1 MKKNFYNSKF
11 PFWNKTSY
19 LKKLLLALL
28 MLVSCLDPNSAKAQ
42 IALRGS
48 ATTATSTNTNITIN
62 KPTGVVAG
70 DILLVNIA
78 KGGNNTNAPTLAGWS
93 LISGVSLGGG
103 GGTQRFGA
111 VLYKIAGA
119 SEPANYTFALGA
131 GTDSASGGIV
141 AFSGVDGTT
150 PFDVTPPAIS
160 VQGNQ
165 AGVVGTGVTTVS
177 ANTAIVMFGQAAGNN
192 PTWNNGAWNTTN
204 PGALTEL
211 FDIGQGSGDQ
221 SSAGAA
227 WATKATIGATGNG
240 TATLSAAERNG
251 GILIALR
258 PTCTVP
264 AAPSQPTAF
273 TLGTPTSSSLPASF
287 TGTATGYLVIQSLTN
302 TLPAQPVNGTTYSA
316 ANIASLGSGLTFVQS
331 SNATSIPGTGLAG
344 NTRYYYFIFAYNSSA
359 CSGGPIYSTGSPLSG
374 NGVTCP
380 AIPNSV
386 TINGLS
392 STGFTVDWATPTG
405 GSAASIT
412 YTLQITTN
420 AGYTANIPGSPFTI
434 NAPTVTRVITGLNPN
449 TIYYYRILASN
460 GCTSAYV
467 TGNIT
472 TLQTPCVA
480 PAAQA
485 SAMVIGTRTSTSV
498 PATFSGSANGYLVIR
513 SLSSTPPS
521 QPVNGTTYNAG
532 NIGTL
537 GSGLTFIQ
545 SSNSTTIAGTGL
557 AGNTTYY
564 YYVYAYNNTACSGGP
579 VYNTAGPLTGNGTT
593 CPAVPNSVAIN
604 NLSHNGFTV
613 DWTAPTGGNA
623 LPITYTLQITT
634 NAGYTANIPGSPFT
648 INAPTITRVIT
659 GLNPNTIYYY
669 RILASNGCNSTYV
682 TGNITTLQ
690 TPCVAPVG
698 QASALIFGT
707 ATATTLP
714 ASFSGTAN
722 GFLVIRSLSSTP
734 PSQPVNG
741 TIYNAG
747 NIGTLG
753 SGLTFVQSS
762 NATTIAGTGLAG
774 NTRYYYYI
782 YAYNNTACSAG
793 PAYNTNGPLSGSGVT
808 CSSAPNSVTVTGLS
822 HTGFTLNWIY
832 PTGGNEL
839 PVTYTVQITTNAAY
853 TANIPGSPF
862 TIADPT
868 VTKVVTGLNPNTIYY
883 YRILASNGCNSAYV
897 TGNITTLQIPCVAP
911 AAQASAFVVGT
922 NTTTST
928 AASFSGTANGYLVIR
943 SLTNTPPSTP
953 VNGTTYN
960 ATNIGTLGS
969 GLTFIQSNNTTNIA
983 ETGLVGNTRYYYF
996 IYAYNNT
1003 ACSGGP
1009 VYHTAAPL
1017 SGSCVT
1023 CPDIPYSV
1031 ANTATTTSGFTLSWS
1046 APSGGSASAITYVLQ
1061 ITTDAGYTSNI
1072 PGSPFSIAH
1081 PTTTKT
1087 VTGLA
1092 ANTTYYYR
1100 ILASNGCN
1108 SAYVTGTCYTG
1119 YCPATGSTAGYFINN
1134 FSTTGGTLNITNN
1147 GSGLSAGGYGNF
1159 TAMTVSQQYYGTVNF
1174 SSAYT
1179 GGTFGFNIWVD
1190 WNNDLDFDDSGEK
1203 VFSSGTFNNANTG
1216 SFTIPATAS
1225 LGNHRMRIRADYW
1238 ASNPNQ
1244 CGTITNGETE
1254 DYTLTV
1260 LALSCSGNPSNLSA
1274 SSVSFTTAT
1283 LNWTAA
1289 SPAPA
1294 SGYQYY
1300 YSVSGSAPNLG
1311 TTPSGSVG
1319 AGVTTVGLT
1328 GLSSGTYYN
1337 VWVRSNC
1344 GATKGLWI
1352 GPINFTTLNAPP
1364 VTTGTTFCQ
1373 GGSGTISA
1381 TASCTNL
1388 VNLGTTINGG
1398 WDATS
1403 DPRAIRPV
1411 IFMANSTTCQFDPG
1425 NNTAN
1430 YAAMDFQVS
1439 VTGSYT
1445 FTMAPTTAYD
1455 SMGYIVINPFNPGNC
1470 GSGTWIIGDD
1480 DSGPTTY
1487 EPQMT
1492 ATLSAGITYT
1502 LISTLYGASSLL
1514 VTNTF
1519 QWNVTGPPGGFIA
1532 GVASGSI
1539 EWYTNASGGTPIG
1552 TGSPFNP
1559 VGVAGSGLTDTNTPG
1574 TYTYYA
1580 ACPNNPSVRTAV
1592 DFVINGPTAAISGN
1606 GNLCQGATNVSIAL
1620 TGTAPWTVTYTDGT
1634 TPVTVSGIN
1643 SSPYTFSV
1651 SPSSPTTY
1659 TLVSA
1664 NDTHCSALNANL
1676 TGSAIISGAIQWNG
1690 SVDNN
1695 WSNAGNW
1702 SSGSVP
1708 SSTDCVV
1715 VPPATNSPVITGSG
1729 YHAYAYNLTV
1739 LDGGILSI
1747 DSSNDITVTNWV
1759 NVATSGQFYIKD
1771 GASLLQINDVPN
1783 IGNINMER
1791 ISQPMYR
1798 YDYTY
1803 WGCPVTFASNFTL
1816 GDLSPNTQPDK
1827 FYSWTPT
1834 TGANQFG
1841 TWQQESTATVMNP
1854 IKGYIVRAP
1863 QTFSTST
1870 SVKVP
1875 YTANFIG
1882 TPNNGDI
1889 ACPIYHGTLVGNNND
1904 KYNLLGN
1911 PYPSGVDAQAF
1922 LTDPAN
1928 SAIIDGT
1935 IYFWTHNSAPSTSY
1949 VDPFY
1954 GDFVVNYNASDY
1966 ASWNSLGAVGSRG
1979 SAALSGGMVPN
1990 GYIAAGQGFF
2000 TRSTGTGG
2008 SGNPVIFKNSMRS
2021 NNNNLFFRNAS
2032 VLSSYDQNRQTN
2044 WVDKHRIWL
2053 NLISSSGVFNQI
2065 LVGYIDGATTGWDR
2079 TYDGVRLTDGNSSTF
2094 YSVIP
2099 EQNLVIQ
2106 GRPLPFEVTDQVPL
2120 GFKTT
2125 VQDTFSLR
2133 LDHLDGLFENQDVFV
2148 EDKLLG
2154 IIHNLK
2160 QSPYLFSSGIGTFN
2174 ERLVLR
2180 YNNSLLSTYNP
2191 EEQWTLSAQ
2200 IQNDVLRI
2208 ESSKN
2213 IAHFELYD
2221 MTGKLIINQKLTQ
2234 PQTKHQQVFTY
2245 ADGIYLLKV
2254 HLIDGT
2260 VSTQKL
2266 ITQK

>member
-11 PFWNKTSY
+11 PFWNKISF
-19 LKKLLLALL
+19 LKELFFALLL
-28 MLVSCLDPNSAKAQ
+28 MVSFLDPNSAEAQ
-42 IALRGS
+42 IALRGT

-70 DILLVNIA
+70 DMMLVNIA
-78 KGGNNTNAPTLAGWS
+78 KGGNNTNAPTLAGWT
-93 LISGVSLGGG
+93 LISGVNLGGG
-103 GGTQRFGA
+103 GGTQRYGA
-111 VLYKIAGA
+111 VLYKVAGA
-119 SEPANYTFALGA
+119 AEPANYTFALGA

-150 PFDVTPPAIS
+150 PFDVTPGTIS
-160 VQGNQ
+160 VQPSQ
-165 AGVVGTGVTTVS
+165 TGVVATGLTTVS
-177 ANTAIVMFGQAAGNN
+177 ANAAIIMFGQAAGNN
-192 PTWNNGAWNTTN
+192 PTWNNGAWNTTS

-240 TATLSAAERNG
+240 AATLSGAERNG

-264 AAPSQPTAF
+264 SAPSQPTAF
-273 TLGTPTSSSLPASF
+273 TLGTPTSNSLPASF

-302 TLPAQPVNGTTYSA
+302 TLPAQPANGTTYSA
-316 ANIASLGSGLTFVQS
+316 ANISSLGSGLTFVQS
-331 SNATSIPGTGLAG
+331 SNATSIPGTGLNG

-359 CSGGPIYSTGSPLSG
+359 CSGGPIYSTASPLSG
-374 NGVTCP
+374 NGLTCP
-380 AIPNSV
+380 NIPNSV

-392 STGFTVDWATPTG
+392 STGFTVDWAAPTG
-405 GSAASIT
+405 GSSATIT

-420 AGYTANIPGSPFTI
+420 AAYTANIAGSPFTI
-434 NAPTVTRVITGLNPN
+434 NDPTVTRTITGLNPN

-460 GCTSAYV
+460 GCTSVYV
-467 TGNIT
+467 TGNVT
-472 TLQTPCVA
+472 TLQIPCVA
-480 PAAQA
+480 PGAQA

-498 PATFSGSANGYLVIR
+498 PASFSGSANGYLVIQ
-513 SLSSTPPS
+513 SQSSTPPS

-532 NIGTL
+532 NIATL

-545 SSNSTTIAGTGL
+545 SSNATTIAGTGL

-579 VYNTAGPLTGNGTT
+579 VYNTSGPLTGSGTT
-593 CPAVPNSVAIN
+593 CPAVPNSVTIN
-604 NLSHNGFTV
+604 NLSYNGFTV
-613 DWTAPTGGNA
+613 DWAAPTGGNA

-634 NAGYTANIPGSPFT
+634 NAAYTANIPGSPFT
-648 INAPTITRVIT
+648 ISAPTITKVIT

-669 RILASNGCNSTYV
+669 RILASNGCNSAYV
-682 TGNITTLQ
+682 TGNTTTLQ
-690 TPCVAPVG
+690 APCVAPVN
-698 QASALIFGT
+698 QASALVFGT
-707 ATATTLP
+707 ATSTSLP

-747 NIGTLG
+747 NISTLG

-762 NATTIAGTGLAG
+762 NATTIAGTGLTG

-782 YAYNNTACSAG
+782 YAYNNTNCSGG
-793 PAYNTNGPLSGSGVT
+793 PVYNTLGPLSGNGVT
-808 CSSAPNSVTVTGLS
+808 CVNTPNSVTITGLS
-822 HTGFTLNWIY
+822 YNGFTLNWIY
-832 PTGGNEL
+832 PTGGSAL

-883 YRILASNGCNSAYV
+883 YRILASNGCNSTYV
-897 TGNITTLQIPCVAP
+897 TGNTTTLQTPCVAP
-911 AAQASAFVVGT
+911 VAQASAFVVGA

-928 AASFSGTANGYLVIR
+928 AASFSGTANGFLVIR
-943 SLTNTPPSTP
+943 SLTNTPPSAP
-953 VNGTTYN
+953 VNGTVYS
-960 ATNIGTLGS
+960 AANIGTLGS
-969 GLTFIQSNNTTNIA
+969 GLTFIQSSAATTLA
-983 ETGLVGNTRYYYF
+983 ETGLTGNTRYYYF
-996 IYAYNNT
+996 VYAYNNT
-1003 ACSGGP
+1003 TCSGGP
-1009 VYHTAAPL
+1009 VYNTSAPL
-1017 SGSCVT
+1017 SGSCIT

-1031 ANTATTTSGFTLSWS
+1031 ANTVTTTSGFTLNWS
-1046 APSGGSASAITYVLQ
+1046 TPSGGSAAAITYVLQ
-1061 ITTDAGYTSNI
+1061 ITTDAGYTTNI
-1072 PGSPFSIAH
+1072 AGSPFSIAD

-1119 YCPATGSTAGYFINN
+1119 YCLATGSTAGYYINN
-1134 FSTTGGTLNITNN
+1134 FSTTGGTLNISNN

-1203 VFSSGTFNNANTG
+1203 VFGSGSYNASNTG
-1216 SFTIPATAS
+1216 SFTIPATAT

-1238 ASNPNQ
+1238 ATNPGQ
-1244 CGTITNGETE
+1244 CGTITRGETE

-1274 SSVSFTTAT
+1274 NSISFTTAT

-1289 SPAPA
+1289 SPAPV
-1294 SGYQYY
+1294 SGYEYY
-1300 YSVSGSAPNLG
+1300 YSVSGASPNLA

-1319 AGVTTVGLT
+1319 AGITTANLS
-1328 GLSSGTYYN
+1328 GLSSGSYYN
-1337 VWVRSNC
+1337 VWIRSNC
-1344 GATKGLWI
+1344 GGTKGLWI

-1388 VNLGTTINGG
+1388 VNMGTTVNGG
-1398 WDATS
+1398 WDATT

-1411 IFMANSTTCQFDPG
+1411 IFMANATTCAFDPG

-1455 SMGYIVINPFNPGNC
+1455 AMGYIVINPFNPGNC
-1470 GSGTWIIGDD
+1470 SSGTWIVGDD

-1492 ATLSAGITYT
+1492 ATLTAGVTYT

-1519 QWNVTGPPGGFIA
+1519 QWNVTAPPGGYIS

-1539 EWYTNASGGTPIG
+1539 EWYTTAVGGTPIG

-1559 VGVAGSGLTDTNTPG
+1559 VGVSGSGLTDTNTPG
-1574 TYTYYA
+1574 TYTFYA

-1592 DFVINGPTAAISGN
+1592 NFVINGPTAHISGT
-1606 GNLCQGATNVSIAL
+1606 GNLCQGATNISIAL

-1634 TPVTVSGIN
+1634 TPVTVSGIM
-1643 SSPYTFSV
+1643 SSPYVFSA
-1651 SPSSPTTY
+1651 SPSVATTY
-1659 TLVSA
+1659 SLVSA
-1664 NDTHCSALNANL
+1664 SDAHCSALAGNL
-1676 TGSAIISGAIQWNG
+1676 SGSAHINGAIQWNG
-1690 SVDNN
+1690 TIDNDWDN
-1695 WSNAGNW
+1695 SANW

-1708 SSTDCVV
+1708 TAIDCVV
-1715 VPPATNSPVITGSG
+1715 IPSAGNSPVITGSG
-1729 YHAYAYNLTV
+1729 YHAFAYNLTI
-1739 LDGGILSI
+1739 LSGGILSI
-1747 DSSNDITVTNWV
+1747 DSSNDLTVTDVV
-1759 NVATSGQFYIKD
+1759 NVDANGQFYIKD
-1771 GASLLQINDVPN
+1771 SASLIQVNNVTN
-1783 IGNINMER
+1783 IGNIEVER
-1791 ISQPMYR
+1791 ITQPMYR

-1803 WGCPVTFASNFTL
+1803 WGSPVTLASNFTL
-1816 GDLSPNTQPDK
+1816 GMLSPNTQPDK
-1827 FYSWTPT
+1827 FYSWIPT

-1841 TWQQESTATVMNP
+1841 TWQQESVATVMNP
-1854 IKGYIVRAP
+1854 TKGYIVRAP
-1863 QTFSTST
+1863 QTFSTSVG
-1870 SVKVP
+1870 VKIP

-1889 ACPIYHGTLVGNNND
+1889 ACPIFHGTLVGNNND

-1911 PYPSGVDAQAF
+1911 PYPSAVDAQAF

-1928 SAIIDGT
+1928 AAVIDGT
-1935 IYFWTHNSAPSTSY
+1935 IYFWTHNSAPSASY

-1954 GDFVVNYNASDY
+1954 GDYVINYNASDY

-1979 SAALSGGMVPN
+1979 SAAVSGGMVPN
-1990 GYIAAGQGFF
+1990 GYIASGQGFF
-2000 TRSTGTGG
+2000 TRSSGTAP
-2008 SGNPVIFKNSMRS
+2008 SGNPVVFKNSMRS
-2021 NNNNLFFRNAS
+2021 SSNGQFYRNAS
-2032 VLSSYDQNRQTN
+2032 ILSNAHRATN
-2044 WVDKHRIWL
+2044 DIEKHRIWL
-2053 NLISSSGVFNQI
+2053 NLISGSGIFNQI

-2079 TYDGVRLTDGNSSTF
+2079 TYDGVRLTDGVSSTF

-2106 GRPLPFEVTDQVPL
+2106 GRPLPFEVADQVPL

-2125 VQDTFSLR
+2125 VADTFSLR
-2133 LDHLDGLFENQDVFV
+2133 LDQFDGLFDTQDIFI

-2160 QSPYLFSSGIGTFN
+2160 QSPYLFTSGIGTFN
-2174 ERLVLR
+2174 DRLVLR
-2180 YNNSLLSTYNP
+2180 YNNSLLSTNQP
-2191 EEQWTLSAQ
+2191 MVENHVFAQ
-2200 IQNDVLRI
+2200 IHSNVLSVESLQTMTKI
-2208 ESSKN
+2208 EV
-2213 IAHFELYD
+2213 FDL
-2221 MTGKLIINQKLTQ
+2221 TGKLISSQKLNQ
-2234 PQTKHQQVFTY
+2234 PLSKYVQPFTS

-2254 HLIDGT
+2254 HLSDG
-2260 VSTQKL
+2260 SLRTQKV
-2266 ITQK
+2266 ITKP